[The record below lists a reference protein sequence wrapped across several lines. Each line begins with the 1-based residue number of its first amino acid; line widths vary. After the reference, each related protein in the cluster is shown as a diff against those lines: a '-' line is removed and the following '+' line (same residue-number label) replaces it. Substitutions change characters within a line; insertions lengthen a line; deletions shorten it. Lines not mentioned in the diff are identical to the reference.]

1 MLLILF
7 YGLIVMGLA
16 TLRES
21 IRTDNKLPLDS
32 QPISYSPARVVD
44 LG

>member
-1 MLLILF
+1 MSVLLILF

-21 IRTDNKLPLDS
+21 IRTDNKLP
-32 QPISYSPARVVD
+32 
-44 LG
+44 G